1 MVSLWRRVLG
11 VGTGT
16 VIEWVGYDS
25 AADEVVAHVRPR
37 KARRRRCGRCGE
49 PARGYDQGEGRRR
62 WRGLDVGT
70 VRVWLEGDAPR
81 VECDRC
87 GVRVAAVPWARHGA
101 GHTYAFDDTV
111 AWLVTRTS
119 KTTVTELMRVA
130 WRTVGAI
137 ITRVT
142 ADIDSRVDRLEGLR
156 RIGIDEISY
165 KKRYKYLIV
174 VVDHDTGRLVWAA
187 PGRDHGTVRSF
198 FEALGPERSALLTHV
213 TSDEADWIID
223 VVAECAPQAVRSADP
238 FHVIKWA
245 TQALDAVRRRA
256 WNEARGRRVGKRA
269 QGDALKLKR
278 ARFVLWKNPEDLTT
292 NQEAKLA
299 WIAETDPR
307 LYRAYLLKEGLRA
320 VFAVGGD
327 DGKQALDRWL
337 GWAQRSRIPEFV
349 EVGRRIRRHRQAI
362 DASLEWG
369 LSNALVESTN
379 TKIRLLT
386 RLAYGFKS
394 AHALIA
400 LALLHLRG
408 HQPDLPGRTA

>member
-1 MVSLWRRVLG
+1 M
-11 VGTGT
+11 
-16 VIEWVGYDS
+16 
-25 AADEVVAHVRPR
+25 
-37 KARRRRCGRCGE
+37 
-49 PARGYDQGEGRRR
+49 
-62 WRGLDVGT
+62 
-70 VRVWLEGDAPR
+70 
-81 VECDRC
+81 
-87 GVRVAAVPWARHGA
+87 
-101 GHTYAFDDTV
+101 
-111 AWLVTRTS
+111 
-119 KTTVTELMRVA
+119 
-130 WRTVGAI
+130 
-137 ITRVT
+137 
-142 ADIDSRVDRLEGLR
+142 
-156 RIGIDEISY
+156 
-165 KKRYKYLIV
+165 
-174 VVDHDTGRLVWAA
+174 
-187 PGRDHGTVRSF
+187 
-198 FEALGPERSALLTHV
+198 
-213 TSDEADWIID
+213 
-223 VVAECAPQAVRSADP
+223 
-238 FHVIKWA
+238 
-245 TQALDAVRRRA
+245 
-256 WNEARGRRVGKRA
+256 
-269 QGDALKLKR
+269 
-278 ARFVLWKNPEDLTT
+278 LWKNPEDLTT

-400 LALLHLRG
+400 LALLHLGG